1 MGVVISSPSRVHL
14 PGGRTYEGQLRQFD
28 ELPQGW
34 GTVTLKGG
42 DLYEGSWFGG
52 RVHGKGALRL
62 QNGNVY
68 WGSWAYGRKHGI
80 GTFTWA
86 DGSRYDGYYKT
97 GERSGAGTLRYAT
110 GAVYKG
116 NFLRDLKHG
125 VGRLELPCGAAY
137 DGDWEGDLPHGFGV
151 YVDGGGG
158 GERFE
163 GGWSRGLRC
172 GGGKLTQGWAEEEEE
187 AGGAREVGD
196 DGRVKI
202 EGARAKVGWY
212 SGNFEDGLPHGDGM
226 MGYGQATYFGHVE
239 QGEWTGGGG
248 RIDSGDGVGSFEG
261 MWLEGLPRGGGRWRC
276 DTTGAEVDCTFEE
289 GHSKRIWPR

>member
-1 MGVVISSPSRVHL
+1 M
-14 PGGRTYEGQLRQFD
+14 
-28 ELPQGW
+28 
-34 GTVTLKGG
+34 
-42 DLYEGSWFGG
+42 YEGSWLGG

-68 WGSWAYGRKHGI
+68 WGSWAYGRKHGL
-80 GTFTWA
+80 GTFAWS

-116 NFLRDLKHG
+116 DFLRDLKHG
-125 VGRLELPCGAAY
+125 VGRLELPSGAAY
-137 DGDWEGDLPHGFGV
+137 DGDWEGDVPHGYGV
-151 YVDGGGG
+151 YVDASEG

-172 GGGKLTQGWAEEEEE
+172 GGGKLTQGWAEKEEEE
-187 AGGAREVGD
+187 AVEGEGGATEAGEERGGGDARGVGD
-196 DGRVKI
+196 DSGNI
-202 EGARAKVGWY
+202 EGARSCVGWY
-212 SGNFEDGLPHGDGM
+212 SGNFEAGLPHGDGM
-226 MGYGQATYFGHVE
+226 MGYGQATYFGHIE

-248 RIDSGDGVGSFEG
+248 RIDPGDGVGSFEG

-276 DTTGAEVDCTFEE
+276 GKSGAEVDCTFEE
-289 GHSKRIWPR
+289 GHSKKIWPR